1 MDLRKLFPLGTC
13 LAIASLTGCVTPSK
27 PNVENSEK
35 IKAAA
40 ASPDPTDVIPAGLT
54 PKFLSLLTGE
64 GLAST
69 PARMGEA
76 SKLTAAWTNK
86 VVFAP
91 DPTRGGDPMPSL
103 IVRVWIFGPDE
114 GKPVA
119 PDGELLVGLWDNTPQ
134 AKGGK
139 PELKELWHIDRD
151 TAMKFRKL
159 DAIGDGYTLLLPWS
173 NYHVD
178 VKQVNLVV
186 RYNGADGRNVAS
198 APEKLS
204 IDHSATLQKA
214 QERLG
219 IAAKSE
225 SFENLPTPALRPWP
239 GTK

>member
-13 LAIASLTGCVTPSK
+13 LALASLAGCVTPSK
-27 PNVENSEK
+27 PAVENPEK

-40 ASPDPTDVIPAGLT
+40 ASPEPGDAIPAGLT
-54 PKFLSLLTGE
+54 PKFLALLTGE
-64 GLAST
+64 GLSSSSAKL
-69 PARMGEA
+69 GEA
-76 SKLTAAWTNK
+76 SKLTAAWNNK

-91 DPTRGGDPMPSL
+91 DPTRGGEPMPSL

-114 GKPVA
+114 GTPIG
-119 PDGELLVGLWDNTPQ
+119 PDGELLVALWDNSPQ
-134 AKGGK
+134 AKSGK
-139 PELKELWHIDRD
+139 PELKELWHIDRE
-151 TAMKFRKL
+151 TAMKFRKP

-186 RYNGADGRNVAS
+186 RFNGADGRSVAS
-198 APEKLS
+198 APEKIS

-219 IAAKSE
+219 ISAKAE
-225 SFENLPTPALRPWP
+225 PFEKLPTPSLRPWP
-239 GTK
+239 ETK